1 MTQIETL
8 YKQHYDDLLLAAR
21 KLLGNEEEAR
31 DAVSDVFA
39 ELLANGRPLREEQA
53 ASYLQVSVRNRCLN
67 LLEHRRVVRTS
78 EQLLRRRRAGATAFR
93 FNPQDICETA
103 DNQEPPLDQVLDYV
117 DTQLTA
123 KTSNVVKQRYLGK
136 KKYDEI
142 AQDMGISRI
151 AVFKHLS
158 KGIHQLQAHFAWYQ
172 LVVVLL
178 LLSGIVYAIIRS
190 VYRTITHKEPHATT
204 TEQPAPT
211 SVSATT
217 VHYENATLEE
227 ILTDIA
233 RYHHVRLLFQSDDS
247 RHLRLY
253 YDWQQQEPLADIVQ
267 MLDAF
272 EGISMEYHDQ
282 TIYVE

>member
-1 MTQIETL
+1 MTQIEAL
-8 YKQHYDDLLLAAR
+8 YKQHYDSLLLAAR

-39 ELLANGRPLREEQA
+39 ELLASGRPLREEQA
-53 ASYLQVSVRNRCLN
+53 ASYLLVCVRNRCLN

-78 EQLLRRRRAGATAFR
+78 EQLYRHARKRDLLHL
-93 FNPQDICETA
+93 PQDICETA
-103 DNQEPPLDQVLDYV
+103 DHEEPPLDQVLDYV

-123 KTSNVVKQRYLGK
+123 KASSVVKQRYLGK

-158 KGIHQLQAHFAWYQ
+158 RGIHQLQAHFAWYQ
-172 LVVVLL
+172 LVVVFL

-190 VYRTITHKEPHATT
+190 VNRTTKPQEPNATT
-204 TEQPAPT
+204 TEQPVPA
-211 SVSATT
+211 SVTT
-217 VHYENATLEE
+217 VHYEDATLED

-233 RYHHVRLLFQSDDS
+233 RYHHVRLHFQSDDS

-253 YDWQQQEPLADIVQ
+253 YDWEQQEPLADIVQ

-272 EGISMEYHDQ
+272 EDISMEYHDQ
-282 TIYVE
+282 TIYVK

>member
-21 KLLGNEEEAR
+21 RLLGNEEEAR
-31 DAVSDVFA
+31 DAVSDVFT
-39 ELLANGRPLREEQA
+39 ELLASGRPLREEQA
-53 ASYLQVSVRNRCLN
+53 GSYLLVSVRNRCLN
-67 LLEHRRVVRTS
+67 LLDHRRVVRTS
-78 EQLLRRRRAGATAFR
+78 EQLL
-93 FNPQDICETA
+93 PQDICEPPT
-103 DNQEPPLDQVLDYV
+103 DEEPPLEQVLDYV

-123 KTSNVVKQRYLGK
+123 KTSGVVKQRYLGK

-142 AQDMGISRI
+142 AHDMGISRV
-151 AVFKHLS
+151 AVYKHLS
-158 KGIHQLQAHFAWYQ
+158 RGIHQLQAHFAWYQ
-172 LVVVLL
+172 LAVVLL

-190 VYRTITHKEPHATT
+190 VYRTTTPQEPHATN
-204 TEQPAPT
+204 TELSAPT
-211 SVSATT
+211 SVSAAT

-233 RYHHVRLLFQSDDS
+233 GYHHVRLHFQSDAS
-247 RHLRLY
+247 RQLRLY

-272 EGISMEYHDQ
+272 QGISMEYHDQ
-282 TIYVE
+282 TIYVK